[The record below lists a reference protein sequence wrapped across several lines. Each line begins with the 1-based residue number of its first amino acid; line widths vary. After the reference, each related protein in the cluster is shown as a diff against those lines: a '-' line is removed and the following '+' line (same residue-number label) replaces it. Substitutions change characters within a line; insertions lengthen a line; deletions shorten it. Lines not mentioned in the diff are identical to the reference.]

1 MPTPTRATP
10 PSGSLNDAAIHL
22 TPGARLGPYE
32 IVESI
37 GSGGMGVVYR
47 AHDSRLARD
56 VAVKVVAAHLASD
69 PVARARF
76 EREAR
81 AIAALTHPN
90 ILAIHNIGIEGDV
103 PYAVTE
109 LLHGESLRARL
120 ARGPL
125 SWGDA
130 LTMTLAAA
138 DGLAAAHG
146 RGIVHRDL
154 KPENLFLTT
163 DGRLKVLDFGLART
177 NTAGLPAAN
186 GSHDHESS
194 TVAGTHVGMIVG
206 TVGYLSPEQARG
218 EPATPASDVFGLGC
232 ILFEMIAGR
241 RAFDGATAAD
251 RLAAVLNLRPES
263 LGRMAEVP
271 PELDAIV
278 QRTLQKEA
286 WRRYPTAREL
296 AASLETLR
304 SGSRHSGSG
313 RESVGQSAKRPRSR
327 ARSLAVLPF
336 ELSPANPD
344 AEFLSDGL
352 TESIINSLSELPKLH
367 VVPRSTV
374 FRYRALAMDVPSV
387 GRELE
392 ATYVLTGRVS
402 LRGDALKV
410 QVELV
415 ESATDRQLWGR
426 QYTRQTADLS
436 SLQDALAHDIIAAL
450 KLRLAPHGRQPSRR
464 ASDNSDAYQ
473 DFLRGRYFLNQY
485 TPDGFVQ
492 AIECFGRAIAK
503 DPQYALAH
511 AELANAIGTARFFGY
526 LPPDQS
532 DQPSKVAMDR
542 ALELDPLLPEAH
554 SARAK
559 RAFFYER
566 DWATAQ
572 AHFERALELKPNYAE
587 CRIFFALYHAAH
599 GRRERALAEGR
610 RATEDTP
617 LFGLIQAACAL
628 VQIFCG
634 HVDAGI
640 EQARRALAVDP
651 GNAVALKELWFAY
664 VHQKRYDEALDV
676 LAPLVQPLGLPSDVL
691 SRLRTAH
698 QAGGGRAFWEE
709 LLRVMRD
716 VAARRY
722 VPPHEFL
729 FIYAQLGD
737 IDAVLEYAERC
748 VEINAGIL
756 VFLGVDPCFDD
767 LRSDPRFQDLLRR
780 LGLPV
785 IREPDRHPQSH

>member
-1 MPTPTRATP
+1 M
-10 PSGSLNDAAIHL
+10 NDAAIPL

-47 AHDSRLARD
+47 AHDGRLARD

-69 PVARARF
+69 PDARARF

-81 AIAALTHPN
+81 AIAALSHPN
-90 ILAIHNIGIEGDV
+90 ILAIHDIGIEGDV

-138 DGLAAAHG
+138 NGLAAAHG

-177 NTAGLPAAN
+177 NAVGLPTA
-186 GSHDHESS
+186 HDNESP
-194 TVAGTHVGMIVG
+194 TVAETHVGTIVG

-218 EPATPASDVFGLGC
+218 EPATPASDVFALGC

-241 RAFDGATAAD
+241 RAFEGATAAD
-251 RLAAVLNLRPES
+251 RLAAVLNLRPEP
-263 LGRMAEVP
+263 LRRIAEAP

-278 QRTLQKEA
+278 QRALQKEA

-296 AASLETLR
+296 AASLETVR
-304 SGSRHSGSG
+304 SGSGRSASG
-313 RESVGQSAKRPRSR
+313 RESVGQSARRPRSR

-352 TESIINSLSELPKLH
+352 TESIINSLSELPKLR

-450 KLRLAPHGRQPSRR
+450 KLRLAPHGRQASRR
-464 ASDNSDAYQ
+464 ASNNSDAYQ

-492 AIECFGRAIAK
+492 AIQCFERAIVK
-503 DPQYALAH
+503 DPLYALAQ
-511 AELANAIGTARFFGY
+511 AELANAFGTARFFGY

-532 DQPSKVAMDR
+532 DQQSKLAMDR

-572 AHFERALELKPNYAE
+572 AHFERALELKPDYAE

-599 GRRERALAEGR
+599 GRRERALEEGR

-617 LFGLIQAACAL
+617 LFALIHAAYAL

-634 HVDAGI
+634 QVDAGI

-651 GNAVALKELWFAY
+651 GNAIALKELWFAY
-664 VHQKRYDEALDV
+664 GYQKRYDEALDV
-676 LAPLVQPLGLPSDVL
+676 LAPLVQPFGLPSDVL

-698 QAGGGRAFWEE
+698 QTGGGRAFWEE

-729 FIYAQLGD
+729 FIYAHLGD

-767 LRSDPRFQDLLRR
+767 LRCDPRFQDLLRR

-785 IREPDRHPQSH
+785 M

>member
-1 MPTPTRATP
+1 MAFPTRAIP
-10 PSGSLNDAAIHL
+10 PASSLNDAAIPL

-47 AHDSRLARD
+47 AHDGRLARD

-69 PVARARF
+69 PEARARF

-81 AIAALTHPN
+81 AIAALSHPN
-90 ILAIHNIGIEGDV
+90 ILAIHDIGIEGDV

-177 NTAGLPAAN
+177 NAVGLPAA
-186 GSHDHESS
+186 HDSESP
-194 TVAGTHVGMIVG
+194 TVAETHAGTIVG

-218 EPATPASDVFGLGC
+218 EPATPASDVFALGC

-241 RAFDGATAAD
+241 RAFEGATAAD
-251 RLAAVLNLRPES
+251 RLAAVLNLRPEP
-263 LGRMAEVP
+263 LGRIAEVP

-278 QRTLQKEA
+278 QRALQKEA

-296 AASLETLR
+296 AVSLETLR

-336 ELSPANPD
+336 ELSRANPD

-450 KLRLAPHGRQPSRR
+450 KLRLARHGRQPSRR

-503 DPQYALAH
+503 DPQYALAQ

-599 GRRERALAEGR
+599 GRRERALEEGR

-617 LFGLIQAACAL
+617 LFALIQAAYGL

-634 HVDAGI
+634 QVDAGI

-651 GNAVALKELWFAY
+651 GNAIALKELWFAY
-664 VHQKRYDEALDV
+664 VYQKRYDEALDV
-676 LAPLVQPLGLPSDVL
+676 LAPLVQPFGLPSDVL

-698 QAGGGRAFWEE
+698 QTGGGRAFWEE

-785 IREPDRHPQSH
+785 IREPDRHTQSH